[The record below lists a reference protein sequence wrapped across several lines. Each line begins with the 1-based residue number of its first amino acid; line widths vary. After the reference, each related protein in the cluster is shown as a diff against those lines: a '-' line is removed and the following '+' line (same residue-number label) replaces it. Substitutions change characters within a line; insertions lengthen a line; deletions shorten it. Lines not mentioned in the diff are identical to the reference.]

1 MVELAGTYHCRELD
15 VSYEVRFDA
24 RPGLTPVG
32 VGGERALEPV
42 FLDPERPSPVYA
54 WDRGTVRFLPD
65 PGEDRARGFEL
76 SAGRARGFLFV
87 RE

>member
-1 MVELAGTYHCRELD
+1 M
-15 VSYEVRFDA
+15 
-24 RPGLTPVG
+24 G

-42 FLDPERPSPVYA
+42 FLDPEGPSPVYA